1 MYWPEFWS
9 AGWNGPMIKLQRR
22 FRRYVLSCG
31 QYSLLGLLNFEEK
44 DAVDLQNIE
53 AYSTNDTALHPS
65 QFKSSCA
72 NHFIIT
78 F

>member
-1 MYWPEFWS
+1 M
-9 AGWNGPMIKLQRR
+9 
-22 FRRYVLSCG
+22 LSCG
-31 QYSLLGLLNFEEK
+31 ECSLLGLLNFEEK

-53 AYSTNDTALHPS
+53 TYLSNDTALHPS

-78 F
+78 FRG

>member
-9 AGWNGPMIKLQRR
+9 AGWNGPVIELQRR

-31 QYSLLGLLNFEEK
+31 QCRLLGLLNFEEK
-44 DAVDLQNIE
+44 DAVDLQNIKTH
-53 AYSTNDTALHPS
+53 SSNDTALHPS
-65 QFKSSCA
+65 QFKFSCA
-72 NHFIIT
+72 NHCIIT

>member
-1 MYWPEFWS
+1 
-9 AGWNGPMIKLQRR
+9 MIKLQRR